1 MFKFT
6 NKLKQFITYYTVK
19 IFQIIDTVQD
29 KSEWSKYPHALFE
42 VRQLKTQI
50 VEYDFTIS
58 LKTLNIKNVIM
69 F

>member
-1 MFKFT
+1 
-6 NKLKQFITYYTVK
+6 
-19 IFQIIDTVQD
+19 
-29 KSEWSKYPHALFE
+29 
-42 VRQLKTQI
+42 LKTQI